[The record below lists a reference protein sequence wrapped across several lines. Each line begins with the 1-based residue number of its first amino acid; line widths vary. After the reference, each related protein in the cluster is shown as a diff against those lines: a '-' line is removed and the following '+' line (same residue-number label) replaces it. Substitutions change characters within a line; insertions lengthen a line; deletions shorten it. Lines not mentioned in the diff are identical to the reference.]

1 MRYFRMLGL
10 FVLLAFP
17 AGLKLDA
24 ATIIYKVDKDGEKK
38 ILTKVKVI
46 SISKGV
52 MMLEKDGG
60 RKSISLGQ
68 LLEYSDSDL
77 KSGGDALEDNSSE
90 YTVTILKV
98 TMPKTGLVK
107 TGSKQNSTAA
117 IAYCEIEYAINRKQE
132 AGKDSNR
139 VKVPYFYLH
148 VLVDSSNE
156 NGNRDV
162 VRFCYPVAAKP
173 SSDTYDEA
181 RILDA
186 VQSLKRNSI
195 NFDNIQGLSTGRN
208 SEFHSLSDR
217 EIKIKLD
224 KIKDRRIVAYH
235 LEVWGKSDKVAEK
248 DWKDVGHTNLDKK
261 WWLRHGN

>member
-1 MRYFRMLGL
+1 MMRCFKIIWL
-10 FVLLAFP
+10 FALLAFF
-17 AGLKLDA
+17 AGFKLDA
-24 ATIIYKVDKDGEKK
+24 ATIIYKADKDGEKK

-52 MMLEKDGG
+52 MMLEKDGA

-90 YTVTILKV
+90 YTVTLLKV

-107 TGSKQNSTAA
+107 TGSKQTGAA
-117 IAYCEIEYAINRKQE
+117 TSCCEIEYAINRKQDDS
-132 AGKDSNR
+132 KDSNR

-148 VLVDSSNE
+148 VLTDGNDE

-162 VRFCYPVAAKP
+162 YRFCYPAAAKP
-173 SSDTYDEA
+173 GSDTYDEA

-186 VQSLKRNSI
+186 VQSFKRNTI
-195 NFDNIQGLSTGRN
+195 NFDNLHGLNSTGKQELR
-208 SEFHSLSDR
+208 SQSDR

-235 LEVWGKSDKVAEK
+235 LEVWGKSDKIAEK
-248 DWKDVGHTNLDKK
+248 DWSEIGHIYDKK